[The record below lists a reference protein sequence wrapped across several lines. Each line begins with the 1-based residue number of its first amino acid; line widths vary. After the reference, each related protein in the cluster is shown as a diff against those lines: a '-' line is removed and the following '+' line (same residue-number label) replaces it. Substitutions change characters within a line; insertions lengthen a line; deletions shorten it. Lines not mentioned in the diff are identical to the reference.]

1 MVDRQALF
9 ASRLESFSPVPWEL
23 IPDFGLYMDQVV
35 TFVERQCKSLFM
47 EGERVFTPAMV
58 NNYVKF
64 GLVSRPVDKKYGREQ
79 LAQLLMICVLKQ
91 AASADGMKALLSPP
105 DGMSLQAHYET
116 FCQTEKTIFTA
127 LGEAL
132 PFPSPMTCAV
142 QGAAYLFLCNALLAK
157 LPEAASKPDPKHASK
172 PVENANKDAKPAEVP
187 EKTPDV
193 TGDPNMQPPSE
204 AKPTADTTTAD
215 ISPIPTKTEG

>member
-35 TFVERQCKSLFM
+35 TFVERQCKNLFM

-64 GLVSRPVDKKYGREQ
+64 GLVNRPIDKKYGREQ

-91 AASADGMKALLSPP
+91 AASADGMKVLLSPP
-105 DGMSLQAHYET
+105 DGVSLQAHYET
-116 FCQTEKTIFTA
+116 FCQTEKAIFTA

-157 LPEAASKPDPKHASK
+157 LPEAAPKPEPKHA
-172 PVENANKDAKPAEVP
+172 PKPAESIAKDTKP
-187 EKTPDV
+187 ADI
-193 TGDPNMQPPSE
+193 PPK
-204 AKPTADTTTAD
+204 AATTAGEPAAQTPSD
-215 ISPIPTKTEG
+215 AMPAAAMAIMESSPAQSKTEG

>member
-1 MVDRQALF
+1 MEDRQALF
-9 ASRLESFSPVPWEL
+9 ASRLESFSPVSWEL

-35 TFVERQCKSLFM
+35 TFVERQCKNLFM

-64 GLVSRPVDKKYGREQ
+64 GLVNRPVDKKYGRDQ
-79 LAQLLMICVLKQ
+79 LAQLLMICILKQ
-91 AASADGMKALLSPP
+91 AASADGMKILLKPP
-105 DGMSLQAHYET
+105 EGINLQTHYEA
-116 FCQTEKTIFTA
+116 FCQTEKAIFTA

-157 LPEAASKPDPKHASK
+157 PPEPNLKTDSRHAPKST
-172 PVENANKDAKPAEVP
+172 ED
-187 EKTPDV
+187 
-193 TGDPNMQPPSE
+193 E
-204 AKPTADTTTAD
+204 AKPSKAAETSIASAATTAQ
-215 ISPIPTKTEG
+215 SASVTASLPAAQAEPSVSEAPPAATRMEG